1 MDIMEKIIELRKSK
15 GLTQS
20 LMAEKLGIAPNN
32 YGKIEKGHT
41 ELSVSRL
48 NQIADILNVS
58 LSELLIGEKQATHNE
73 ERLKELEVYLNHWK
87 ELAEERGKKN
97 KSLEKSLKGITEIL
111 LEELEERAFL
121 WIQGTNKEDHV
132 NVKSLKWHQ
141 LITILKVLEPNQLC
155 QFYLE
160 SIRNSPLLVYAI
172 NENLLGEEGEII
184 KDAINDMVKEML
196 DTFEHQNTDTLR
208 ANIDKIKAKLDI
220 IINEDNFKKY

>member
-1 MDIMEKIIELRKSK
+1 MDIIGKIIELRKSK
-15 GLTQS
+15 GITQS

-58 LSELLIGEKQATHNE
+58 LSELLIGEPQATHNE
-73 ERLKELEVYLNHWK
+73 ERLKEQEVYLNHWK

-97 KSLEKSLKGITEIL
+97 KSLEKSLKDIKEIL

-121 WIQGTNKEDHV
+121 WIQGKEKGDHV

-141 LITILKVLEPNQLC
+141 LITILKVLEPHQLY

-160 SIRNSPLLVYAI
+160 SIRYSPLLVYAI
-172 NENLLGEEGEII
+172 SENLLGEEGEII
-184 KDAINDMVKEML
+184 KDATNDMFKEML
-196 DTFEHQNTDTLR
+196 DTFEHQSTATLR
-208 ANIDKIKAKLDI
+208 ANIEKIKAKLET
-220 IINEDNFKKY
+220 IINEDDFKKR